1 MVASMLIPL
10 LSAHRA
16 GWPARRRGAW
26 GAGHALVVAAAIFIG
41 TACCGPIISAARA
54 QQPAAAAAEA
64 TATDLPKRVVV
75 RFLTEADFPP
85 FNFYD
90 EDGALT
96 GFNVDLARSLC
107 LELSATCDIKV
118 AGWDDL
124 MPALRKGETDAVI
137 AGHAISG
144 QWLAD
149 IEFTER
155 YFAFAARFAGRKAE
169 QFAQV
174 TSEGLEGKK
183 IAVARGTPH
192 EAFLKT
198 FFRDSGII
206 VVDNSDRAREALA
219 EQKVDLIF
227 DDGVSL
233 AFWLN
238 GTNSKACCEFKGGPF
253 LEPRFFGDGMA
264 IAASRKDPQLR
275 KLLNTALRRVRE
287 SGRLDELVQRYF
299 PYRIY

>member
-1 MVASMLIPL
+1 MFPM
-10 LSAHRA
+10 
-16 GWPARRRGAW
+16 PARRRRAAASSPW
-26 GAGHALVVAAAIFIG
+26 WPWRSLHAAVVAAVLALAIASPPG
-41 TACCGPIISAARA
+41 AWA
-54 QQPAAAAAEA
+54 QSGPAAPAAESA
-64 TATDLPKRVVV
+64 TPDLPRRVVI

-118 AGWDDL
+118 APWDEL
-124 MPALRKGETDAVI
+124 MPALKKGNADAVI
-137 AGHAISG
+137 AGHGISG

-149 IEFTER
+149 IDFTEH
-155 YFAFAARFAGRKAE
+155 YFAFPGRFAGWRQDA
-169 QFAQV
+169 FSSV
-174 TSEGLEGKK
+174 TPEGLEGKK

-192 EAFLKT
+192 EAYLKT

-206 VVDNSDRAREALA
+206 VVDNADRAREALA
-219 EQKVDLIF
+219 DKKVDLVF

-238 GTNSKACCEFKGGPF
+238 GTNSKSCCEFKGGPF

-264 IAASRKDPQLR
+264 VAVARKDTQMR
-275 KLLNTALRRVRE
+275 KLLNSALKRVRE

-299 PYRIY
+299 PFRIY